1 MYEIIESIEDDDTET
16 LKEELG
22 DLTLHI
28 IFQAELAREKNQFD
42 IVDSLK
48 HVSDKLIS
56 RHPNI
61 FDSQNNSNIP
71 WELSKQ
77 KEKKRNSI
85 LDGVPKDLPALL
97 KARRIQE
104 KAANVGFNWEKIE
117 PVVEKLDEEIDELK
131 QALALNNN
139 EQIIDE
145 MGDVLFSVVNL
156 SRFLKINPEES
167 LRKSINKFE
176 KRFKFIEEEL
186 KKENKSFSDCNLEEL
201 DKIWNLSK
209 NNNI

>member
-61 FDSQNNSNIP
+61 FDSQSNSNIP

>member
-1 MYEIIESIEDDDTET
+1 M
-16 LKEELG
+16 KEELG

-48 HVSDKLIS
+48 HVSNKLIS

-71 WELSKQ
+71 WELFKQ

-209 NNNI
+209 KNNI

>member
-1 MYEIIESIEDDDTET
+1 M
-16 LKEELG
+16 KEELG

-48 HVSDKLIS
+48 HVSNKLIS

-209 NNNI
+209 KNNI